1 LGAFAF
7 SSVSR
12 RVSPLVPSA
21 GGFVTH
27 CNKFLS
33 LLALLSDSA
42 GSGAS
47 AITFFKIFLSFAS
60 FVCLAVAILY
70 FFGKL
75 VIELFG
81 ILDGRSPRSSDR
93 YARN

>member
-1 LGAFAF
+1 VGYC
-7 SSVSR
+7 
-12 RVSPLVPSA
+12 
-21 GGFVTH
+21 TE
-27 CNKFLS
+27 FLP
-33 LLALLSDSA
+33 LLALLSKSA
-42 GSGAS
+42 GPGAS
-47 AITFFKIFLSFAS
+47 AVTFFKIFLSFAL
-60 FVCLAVAILY
+60 FVCMAVAILY